1 MTAANVTGL
10 GKPALDQMSTLQL
23 PTLPAGAPF
32 LLKSLTCEAIDFIE
46 LASVVEKFPG
56 IAGKLISLVN
66 SAWSAPVSEVTSL
79 EVACSRLGLGV
90 VRSTSIALAIA
101 APFNSAKCPSFDL
114 EYYWCSVLL
123 AAEAASRLI
132 QVSSSQHEFE
142 PATAR
147 AAGLLHNLG
156 LLWLVDRLPAEV
168 DQALIMHANGQVDS
182 LQQGLVQILGFDQA
196 QAGGH
201 LGASWALPE
210 PLVNAM
216 KYYLH
221 ASFQG
226 EYEELVTTVSLAD
239 RLVSAVVKEEPC
251 SGQEIRL
258 SRLGITGE
266 NLDDVYEQLKGQL
279 VKTREIA
286 KVLI

>member
-1 MTAANVTGL
+1 MTVATVSGFDIST
-10 GKPALDQMSTLQL
+10 LDQMSTLQL
-23 PTLPAGAPF
+23 PTLPAGAPY
-32 LLKSLTCEAIDFIE
+32 LLKTLTNEAIEFVE

-101 APFNSAKCPSFDL
+101 APFNPARCPSFDL
-114 EYYWCSVLL
+114 EYYWCSALL
-123 AAEAASRLI
+123 AAEAASRLVS
-132 QVSSSQHEFE
+132 VSSSKHEFE

-168 DQALIMHANGQVDS
+168 DQVLTMAANDEVDS
-182 LQQGLVQILGFDQA
+182 LQQGLAQALGFDQA

-210 PLVNAM
+210 PLVSAM
-216 KYYLH
+216 KYYPQV
-221 ASFQG
+221 SFQG
-226 EYEELVTTVSLAD
+226 THRELVATVGLAD
-239 RLVSAVVKEEPC
+239 RLVSAVLKEEPC
-251 SGQEIRL
+251 SGQEIRV
-258 SRLGITGE
+258 SRIGITGE
-266 NLDDVYEQLKGQL
+266 NLDNVYEQLRDQL